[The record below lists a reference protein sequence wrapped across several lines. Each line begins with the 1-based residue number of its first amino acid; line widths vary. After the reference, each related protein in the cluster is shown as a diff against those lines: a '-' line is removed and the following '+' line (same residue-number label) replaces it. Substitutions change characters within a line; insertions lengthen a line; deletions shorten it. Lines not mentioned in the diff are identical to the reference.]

1 MVVDFC
7 SGVFAGFC
15 STMGN
20 NPIDVV
26 KTKMQGEKAH
36 LYNGFTDCFRQIYRD

>member
-1 MVVDFC
+1 MLVDFF

-20 NPIDVV
+20 NPVDVV
-26 KTKMQGEKAH
+26 KTKMQGEHANK
-36 LYNGFTDCFRQIYRD
+36 YNGFVDCATSIYK